1 MRLPNFLVIGA
12 PRSGT
17 TTLHYSLG
25 QHPEVFV
32 SPNKEPHFFLFD
44 ERGAPPPSMP
54 ARQVQRLQQRSIR
67 DLNEYTALF
76 DGATERHRA
85 VGESSPGY
93 MLFPEVAAR
102 IKAHLPDV
110 RLLAILRQPIDQALS
125 FFIVRGGGDVPD
137 NALPDRFAEAL
148 TRGWPTGAPSNG
160 YGMGISEYGLYARHL
175 APFFEQFDCGQIKV
189 VLLEE
194 LEQDGERIFAELFR
208 FLGVDDSF
216 RPDLSHRY
224 NISGTPKN
232 ALVHRA
238 LSGNQRAK
246 RLLRAILPNRAT
258 ERLARLQHRWR
269 SANLRRKQILPADL
283 RRELTLRFYARDIE
297 ALESL
302 LGRDLSLWRQ

>member
-1 MRLPNFLVIGA
+1 MGLPNFLVIGA

-17 TTLHYSLG
+17 TTLHYTLG

-32 SPNKEPHFFLFD
+32 SQNKEPNFFLFD
-44 ERGAPPPSMP
+44 QRGEPPASMP
-54 ARQVQRLQQRSIR
+54 AEQVQRLRHRSTR
-67 DLNEYTALF
+67 TLDEYAALF
-76 DGATERHRA
+76 AEATDQHRA
-85 VGESSPGY
+85 IGESSPGY

-102 IKAHLPDV
+102 VKARLPEA
-110 RLLAILRQPIDQALS
+110 RLLVVLRQPVDQALS
-125 FFIVRGGGDVPD
+125 FFMVRGGGDVAD
-137 NALPDRFAEAL
+137 KDLPDRFVEAL
-148 TRGWPTGAPSNG
+148 VEGRQSALSSG
-160 YGMGISEYGLYARHL
+160 YGMAIAEYGLFARHL
-175 APFFEQFDCGQIKV
+175 APFFEQFDRSRIKV

-194 LEQDGERIFAELFR
+194 LERDGERTFAELFR

-246 RLLRAILPNRAT
+246 RLLRAILPSRAT

-269 SANLRRKQILPADL
+269 SANLRRTQILPADL